1 MYNCISN
8 VLKDMKEDTGYT
20 SEILWVQ
27 VQTTAVNWVL
37 QITSQMRFFFF
48 FLIPSTYKTYVY
60 TLLQSINCVIPLC
73 LKNNDMP

>member
-27 VQTTAVNWVL
+27 VQTTAVN
-37 QITSQMRFFFF
+37 
-48 FLIPSTYKTYVY
+48 
-60 TLLQSINCVIPLC
+60 
-73 LKNNDMP
+73 